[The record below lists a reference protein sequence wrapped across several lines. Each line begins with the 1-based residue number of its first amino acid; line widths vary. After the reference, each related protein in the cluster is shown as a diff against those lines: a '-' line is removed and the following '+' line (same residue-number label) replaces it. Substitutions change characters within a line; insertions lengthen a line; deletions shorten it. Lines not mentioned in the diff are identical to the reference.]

1 MVNWIGEEKIV
12 FLHSKRNV
20 EILKKKKGLT
30 KSVEELILL
39 DVHSGLGPPGQD
51 TLMVDENTALVRQ
64 VFDCKNKVYIRWFFF
79 VIYKFFEQKAHS
91 FGANHLTPPLI
102 EDESVKGGANDGYE
116 LTKGFFQSNWIFKF
130 IFEIE
135 CCFWFEKGDTKD
147 PEEGYPSL
155 FSNLDRKK
163 SMTVTQE
170 VYYFQKQ
177 IEILWI

>member
-1 MVNWIGEEKIV
+1 MVAATYTREKGI
-12 FLHSKRNV
+12 FYGGKELSKSHSLLSQWLI
-20 EILKKKKGLT
+20 ESGLT

-64 VFDCKNKVYIRWFFF
+64 VFDS
-79 VIYKFFEQKAHS
+79 HS

-116 LTKGFFQSNWIFKF
+116 LTKG
-130 IFEIE
+130 
-135 CCFWFEKGDTKD
+135 DTKD

-170 VYYFQKQ
+170 FGTIPGVFVA
-177 IEILWI
+177 LA